1 MKNEQCMFGN
11 GLKVGWLKPF
21 QYISAYSFIAHDKSR
36 ILTPVF
42 KTAPMQA
49 LQHAPKTRRVSLSV
63 AMTMQPSTDHSIIQQ
78 QTKYTFCISNQKI
91 GQKCITRQL
100 EKIAMNVVACPEHK
114 TCCALCCH
122 DYTAINNNS
131 VRDVLHVSQKI
142 QLLTLYMLL
151 CKIRYQHILLV
162 SSDLQHRAMN
172 NLKG

>member
-1 MKNEQCMFGN
+1 MKIEECMFGN

-42 KTAPMQA
+42 KTAPIQA
-49 LQHAPKTRRVSLSV
+49 LQHAPKTRRFSLSV

-100 EKIAMNVVACPEHK
+100 EKIAMNVVACPEHQ
-114 TCCALCCH
+114 TCFAVCCH
-122 DYTAINNNS
+122 DYTAIN
-131 VRDVLHVSQKI
+131 SQKI
-142 QLLTLYMLL
+142 Y
-151 CKIRYQHILLV
+151 IYFF
-162 SSDLQHRAMN
+162 
-172 NLKG
+172 